1 MEFLHNQSKNACMS
15 LTERQEGIILPIV
28 TQLIEKHISLTKW
41 QKGEIKLMARIR
53 GLTANQIAKRIY
65 NREDNVYDKK
75 VITKQLITSV
85 LLMYMDECR
94 KALAEG
100 ERIEISKVGS
110 IIPEVKVHEGNFN
123 LPMCNKDG
131 GNPPYTKLKIT
142 RNNLLG
148 ETMNRNL
155 LRNIENGIYGL
166 DKLPFSKQQMDILKK
181 SGYIPADA
189 ELKNGDDKQWQ
200 NT

>member
-1 MEFLHNQSKNACMS
+1 
-15 LTERQEGIILPIV
+15 
-28 TQLIEKHISLTKW
+28 
-41 QKGEIKLMARIR
+41 MARIR

-131 GNPPYTKLKIT
+131 GNPPYTKLRIR
-142 RNNLLG
+142 RNNLLVDV
-148 ETMNRNL
+148 MNNAL
-155 LRNIENGIYGL
+155 IKNIENGIYGL
-166 DKLPFSKQQMDILKK
+166 DKLSFSRQQMDILKK
-181 SGYIPADA
+181 RGYIPEDA
-189 ELKNGDDKQWQ
+189 EIRNGDDE
-200 NT
+200 

>member
-1 MEFLHNQSKNACMS
+1 
-15 LTERQEGIILPIV
+15 
-28 TQLIEKHISLTKW
+28 
-41 QKGEIKLMARIR
+41 MARVK
-53 GLTANQIAKRIY
+53 GTKALSSYKMAKRISD
-65 NREDNVYDKK
+65 RKDNVYDKK

-123 LPMCNKDG
+123 LPICNKDG
-131 GNPPYTKLKIT
+131 GNPPYTKLRIR

-148 ETMNRNL
+148 DIMNRL
-155 LRNIENGIYGL
+155 LIKNIENGIYGL

-181 SGYIPADA
+181 SGCISEDA
-189 ELKNGDDKQWQ
+189 EIDCVKERD
-200 NT
+200 

>member
-1 MEFLHNQSKNACMS
+1 
-15 LTERQEGIILPIV
+15 
-28 TQLIEKHISLTKW
+28 
-41 QKGEIKLMARIR
+41 MARIR

-75 VITKQLITSV
+75 VITKQLITNI

-131 GNPPYTKLKIT
+131 GNPPYTKLRIR
-142 RNNLLG
+142 RNNLLVDV
-148 ETMNRNL
+148 MNNVL
-155 LRNIENGIYGL
+155 IKNIENGIYGL
-166 DKLPFSKQQMDILKK
+166 DKLPFSRQQMDTLKK
-181 SGYIPADA
+181 SGYIPEDA
-189 ELKNGDDKQWQ
+189 EIENGDDE
-200 NT
+200 